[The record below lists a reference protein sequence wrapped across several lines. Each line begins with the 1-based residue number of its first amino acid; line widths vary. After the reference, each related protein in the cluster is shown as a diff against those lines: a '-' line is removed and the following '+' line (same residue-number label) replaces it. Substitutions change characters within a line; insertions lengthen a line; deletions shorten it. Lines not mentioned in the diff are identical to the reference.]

1 MVRVHGH
8 PEGLQ
13 SKNIEKSVSLSLIFE
28 GNKDKVRKSPILILK
43 THLPF
48 AFVNFH
54 SSCGVN
60 LAFQDLSTSYLS
72 KNITNLV

>member
-1 MVRVHGH
+1 MVRVNGH
-8 PEGLQ
+8 PEALQ
-13 SKNIEKSVSLSLIFE
+13 STNIEKSVSLSLIFE

-60 LAFQDLSTSYLS
+60 LT
-72 KNITNLV
+72 V

>member
-1 MVRVHGH
+1 MVRVNSH

-13 SKNIEKSVSLSLIFE
+13 SKNIEKSASLSLVLE
-28 GNKDKVRKSPILILK
+28 GNKDKMRKSPILILK

-54 SSCGVN
+54 SSCNVN